1 MLRHSLHCREEEF
14 LLAFRSRHNSLVT
27 RSHLSHLNQQCKC
40 SVVHVCCSPSQ
51 EKNIMMTSQ
60 EIRGMLKYPN
70 LDIHWFIFSL
80 SDIDYPHS
88 YDSNCSS
95 DYQEYLE
102 ESNNKN
108 EVNDDEASSQGVQL
122 KNLKWIATLGV
133 GGFGRVELV
142 TLKSSNQDDQSFWY
156 AIKINLSEN
165 VFKIKFIA
173 LSTIILFKSTEFSS

>member
-1 MLRHSLHCREEEF
+1 M
-14 LLAFRSRHNSLVT
+14 
-27 RSHLSHLNQQCKC
+27 
-40 SVVHVCCSPSQ
+40 
-51 EKNIMMTSQ
+51 
-60 EIRGMLKYPN
+60 
-70 LDIHWFIFSL
+70 

-142 TLKSSNQDDQSFWY
+142 TLKSSDQDDQSF
-156 AIKINLSEN
+156 ALKRMKKNN
-165 VFKIKFIA
+165 VSGLYKDLYK
-173 LSTIILFKSTEFSS
+173 IILIIDVLDKRYQATAAYSE